1 MSLLIVGATGTLG
14 RQIVRRALYEGFQV
28 KCLVRNFRRAA
39 FLKEWGAELIYGDLK
54 LPETIPP
61 TLYGITAIIDAA
73 TARPSD
79 LYNANKIDL
88 NSKLVLIEAA
98 TLAKIKRF
106 IFFSISNSK
115 KYLDIPLMKLKYQ
128 IEQKLI
134 NSDINYTIFFLYGFF
149 QGLITQYA
157 LPILDKQS
165 IWITKESISIAYI
178 DTQDIAKFSIRSLS
192 IPTSINRTFHLT
204 GKRSWTSF
212 EIINLCE
219 KLSGQKSK
227 ITLIPVFILRL
238 VRKFTKY
245 FQWTW
250 NISERLAFLEIL
262 TKRENFSNTNVEEV
276 NEIFQMN
283 SNEILSLENYLQE
296 YFIKIMNKLKEL
308 NHEQVRKTT
317 DKNF

>member
-1 MSLLIVGATGTLG
+1 MSLLIIGATGTLG

-28 KCLVRNFRRAA
+28 KCMVRNFRRAA
-39 FLKEWGAELIYGDLK
+39 FLKEWGAELVYGDLK

-79 LYNANKIDL
+79 LYNANEIDL
-88 NSKLVLIEAA
+88 NSKLILIEAA

-115 KYLDIPLMKLKYQ
+115 KYLNVPLMKLKFL

-149 QGLITQYA
+149 QGLIAQYA

-165 IWITKESISIAYI
+165 IWVTKESTSIAYI

-192 IPTSINRTFHLT
+192 IPTSINRTFYLP

-227 ITLIPVFILRL
+227 ITLVPIFVLRL
-238 VRKFTKY
+238 ARKFTKY

-250 NISERLAFLEIL
+250 NVSERLAFLETL
-262 TKRENFSNTNVEEV
+262 TGRGNFSNENLEEV
-276 NEIFQMN
+276 NEIFQIN
-283 SNEILSLENYLQE
+283 SNDILSLENYLQE
-296 YFIKIMNKLKEL
+296 YFIKIMNRLKEL
-308 NHEQVRKTT
+308 DYEQVSKTT
-317 DKNF
+317 EKNF